1 MEIKDAWE
9 PKVLIDFRKLL
20 HVYVHLMNND
30 EIELLQLTSDIEEIL
45 VEAAREAVEST
56 FK

>member
-9 PKVLIDFRKLL
+9 PKVMIDFRKLL

-45 VEAAREAVEST
+45 VEAAREAVEVNL
-56 FK
+56 